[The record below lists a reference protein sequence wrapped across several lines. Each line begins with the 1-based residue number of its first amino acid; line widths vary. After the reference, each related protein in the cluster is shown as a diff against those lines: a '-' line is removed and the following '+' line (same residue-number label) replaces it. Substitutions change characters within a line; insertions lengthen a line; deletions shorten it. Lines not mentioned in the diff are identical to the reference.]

1 METIVLY
8 PSPGMGHLISMV
20 EFGKFIL
27 NHHPFFTVAILTV
40 PPSFNTGSTASY
52 IDRVSATNPSITF
65 HHLPSVSLTFDSFS
79 SMEVVIFETLRL
91 SNPNVQRA
99 LQEISSTS
107 TITSV
112 IIDFFCTPAFS
123 IFTELGI
130 PTYYFFTS
138 GVCCLD
144 SFLYVP
150 TIHRNTTKSFKDMNS
165 LLDIPGLPPIPS
177 SHMPDP
183 ILDRSSAEYAYCL
196 DFFLHLPKSAGVI
209 VNSFESLESKSLKA
223 ISEGSCNPDGPT
235 PPVFCVGP
243 LLATERGRTG
253 SMDECLKW
261 LDLQPSQSV
270 VFLCFGS
277 LGLLSGKQLKE
288 IAIGLERSEQR
299 FLWVVRS
306 PPSEDKSKR
315 FLPPPEPDLESLLPS
330 GFLDRTKDRGFVVK
344 SWAPQ
349 VEVLRH
355 KSVGGFVTHC
365 GWNSVLE
372 ALCAGVPMVAWPL
385 YAEQKFNRV
394 VLVDDL
400 KLALRMNE
408 SEDGFVTAEEVESRV
423 RELMD
428 SKEGESVRKRTKEK
442 EAEAKAAMSE
452 GGTSIVALAK
462 LVESWKLPR
471 LTI

>member
-150 TIHRNTTKSFKDMNS
+150 TIHRNTTKSFKDLNS

-183 ILDRSSAEYAYCL
+183 ILDRSSAEYAYFL

-235 PPVFCVGP
+235 PPVFC
-243 LLATERGRTG
+243 
-253 SMDECLKW
+253 
-261 LDLQPSQSV
+261 
-270 VFLCFGS
+270 
-277 LGLLSGKQLKE
+277 KQLKE

-355 KSVGGFVTHC
+355 KFVGGFVTHC

-394 VLVDDL
+394 VLVEDL

-442 EAEAKAAMSE
+442 EAEAEAKAAMSE